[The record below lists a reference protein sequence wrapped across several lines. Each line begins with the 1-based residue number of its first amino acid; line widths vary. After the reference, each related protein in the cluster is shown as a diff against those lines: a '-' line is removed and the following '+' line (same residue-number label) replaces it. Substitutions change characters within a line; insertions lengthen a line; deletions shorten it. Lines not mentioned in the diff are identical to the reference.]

1 MNLVTKISIVT
12 ATTFLLSACGS
23 AVQPQ
28 QSVFTPIAIATPI
41 KPAIQELHMTI
52 QQGVTTKQEVFQVL
66 GQPDSYVNS
75 TWGVWLS
82 YYSTY
87 ENKKR
92 VIYLTYIE
100 KDGTELSYII
110 SSAQGQNSYASIS
123 LDKQNKVSGIQV
135 Y

>member
-52 QQGVTTKQEVFQVL
+52 QQGVTTKKQILDAL
-66 GQPDSYVNS
+66 GQPNDYV
-75 TWGVWLS
+75 THLLGYHLT
-82 YYSTY
+82 YSAND
-87 ENKKR
+87 NKNR
-92 VIYLTYIE
+92 IIYLTYIE
-100 KDGTELSYII
+100 KDNTTFSYTIGEGNQHQRSLIIGTDKKNLVDGII
-110 SSAQGQNSYASIS
+110 
-123 LDKQNKVSGIQV
+123 V